1 MGDFSNAPAWC
12 RQNKQ
17 THNWFAV
24 FFTYLFS
31 YQRKMAEGNQPIV
44 IDNGSGVL
52 KAGFAGA
59 DKPRVIFKSCVGRV
73 KHNRIMPGGALEG
86 NEVFIGP
93 KVDEH
98 RGVLRIDYPM
108 ENGIVQNWGDME
120 RIWTYLYSKDNLNVA
135 SEDYAVLLTEAPLNP
150 YSNREK
156 AAEIFFE
163 GLNVPA
169 LFCSIQA
176 ILSLFASGRSTGVV
190 LDVGDGVAHVVP
202 VYEGLAMP
210 HAIMRMDVAGR
221 AVTHQLQRLLR
232 RAGHNFH
239 TSSEM
244 DIVRQ
249 IKETCCAVAVNPAK
263 IEEMT
268 SLSSASQVKQQFK
281 LPDGTN
287 LDLGPAEIYRA
298 PEILFQPDLIGTE
311 YRGVHDSL
319 VNSIMKTDI
328 DLRRRMLSD
337 IVLSGGST
345 LFPGFGERL
354 LYEVRKHPFSP
365 KEAKVRIAAP
375 PERQY
380 STWIGGSILAS
391 LSTFKTMWVSKAEY
405 QEHGA
410 RILSTKSL

>member
-1 MGDFSNAPAWC
+1 MHWLKLTSNFSFLLIRFLCPFINGI
-12 RQNKQ
+12 
-17 THNWFAV
+17 
-24 FFTYLFS
+24 
-31 YQRKMAEGNQPIV
+31 MAEANQPIV
-44 IDNGSGVL
+44 IDNGSGVV

-59 DKPRVIFKSCVGRV
+59 DKPRVVFRSCVGRI
-73 KHNRIMPGGALEG
+73 KHTRIMPGGALEG
-86 NEVFIGP
+86 SDIFLGP
-93 KVDEH
+93 KIDEH
-98 RGVLRIDYPM
+98 KGVLRIEYPM
-108 ENGIVQNWGDME
+108 ENGIVQNWSDME
-120 RIWTYLYSKDNLNVA
+120 RIWSYLYSKDNLNVA
-135 SEDYAVLLTEAPLNP
+135 SEDHAVLLTEAPLNP
-150 YSNREK
+150 YTNREK

-221 AVTHQLQRLLR
+221 SVTHQLQRLLR
-232 RAGHNFH
+232 RAGHPFH

-244 DIVRQ
+244 EIVRQ
-249 IKETCCAVAVNPAK
+249 IKENCCAVATNPAK
-263 IEEMT
+263 IEDFLGGST
-268 SLSSASQVKQQFK
+268 TAASSSANQIKQTYR
-281 LPDGTN
+281 LPDGSSIE
-287 LDLGPAEIYRA
+287 LGNAEIYRA
-298 PEILFQPDLIGTE
+298 PEILFQPELIGTE

-328 DLRRRMLSD
+328 DLRRKLLSD

-354 LYEVRKHPFSP
+354 LYEVRKHPFAP
-365 KEAKVRIAAP
+365 KEAKIRIAAP

-391 LSTFKTMWVSKAEY
+391 LATFKSMWVSKADY
-405 QEHGA
+405 LEHGA
-410 RILSTKSL
+410 RILSTKAL

>member
-1 MGDFSNAPAWC
+1 
-12 RQNKQ
+12 
-17 THNWFAV
+17 
-24 FFTYLFS
+24 
-31 YQRKMAEGNQPIV
+31 MAEANQPIV
-44 IDNGSGVL
+44 IDNGSGVV

-59 DKPRVIFKSCVGRV
+59 DKPRVVFRSCVGRI
-73 KHNRIMPGGALEG
+73 KHTRIMPGGALEG
-86 NEVFIGP
+86 SDIFLGP
-93 KVDEH
+93 KIDEH
-98 RGVLRIDYPM
+98 KGVLRIEYPM
-108 ENGIVQNWGDME
+108 ENGIVQNWSDME
-120 RIWTYLYSKDNLNVA
+120 RIWSYLYSKDNLNVA
-135 SEDYAVLLTEAPLNP
+135 SEDHAVLLTEAPLNP
-150 YSNREK
+150 YTNREK

-221 AVTHQLQRLLR
+221 SVTHQLQRLLR
-232 RAGHNFH
+232 RAGHPFH

-244 DIVRQ
+244 EIVRQ
-249 IKETCCAVAVNPAK
+249 IKENCCAVATNPAK
-263 IEEMT
+263 IEDFLGGST
-268 SLSSASQVKQQFK
+268 AAASSSANQIKQTYR
-281 LPDGTN
+281 LPDGSSIE
-287 LDLGPAEIYRA
+287 LGNAEIYRA
-298 PEILFQPDLIGTE
+298 PEILFQPELIGTE

-328 DLRRRMLSD
+328 DLRRKLLSD

-354 LYEVRKHPFSP
+354 LYEVRKHPFAP
-365 KEAKVRIAAP
+365 KEAKIRIAAP

-391 LSTFKTMWVSKAEY
+391 LATFKSMWVSKADY
-405 QEHGA
+405 LEHGA
-410 RILSTKSL
+410 RILSTKAL